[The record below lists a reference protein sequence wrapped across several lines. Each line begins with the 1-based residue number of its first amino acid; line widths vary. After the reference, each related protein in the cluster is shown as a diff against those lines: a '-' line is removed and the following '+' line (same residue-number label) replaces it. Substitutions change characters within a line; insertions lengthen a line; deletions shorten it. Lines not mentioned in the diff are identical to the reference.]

1 MVFSFWWK
9 IQRIAKRN
17 RRWCRIGSPIN
28 LWSTWWF
35 SKAGSHVV
43 QGSEAPHAGQ
53 QKNSRWSHVQRKG
66 TGPIDFKIM
75 GMIFLKNEPI
85 WPWIQHYLVISKL
98 KESDRGFYV
107 CAAENSVGRNTTEK
121 VYLRVNSK
129 YLQPTKGGYIY
140 LPLLSDTF
148 YSQGHF
154 TINFAIFD
162 ENKFKS
168 AKRSFA

>member
-1 MVFSFWWK
+1 MY
-9 IQRIAKRN
+9 
-17 RRWCRIGSPIN
+17 
-28 LWSTWWF
+28 
-35 SKAGSHVV
+35 
-43 QGSEAPHAGQ
+43 
-53 QKNSRWSHVQRKG
+53 
-66 TGPIDFKIM
+66 FKIL
-75 GMIFLKNEPI
+75 GIIFSKNEPI

-154 TINFAIFD
+154 PINFAIFD